1 MRTRVAIGAAV
12 LAAVAIALFVRPA
25 WFVRPVLLT
34 GERPPSL
41 ETCGDVPVSAYVPD
55 VAIDEGRN
63 VAYLAYL
70 DVSKRATGRPPRGT
84 VMLADLALLQT
95 HVRAALL
102 TDPPNFQPVALSLYA
117 PTQGPRRL
125 LVIDRGAGAQSTVR
139 IFEQA
144 ASGVFELVKSVQDP
158 LLTSPVVIEAAGP
171 DQFYVRN
178 EVEPAGVG
186 SRLGQI
192 FGSSR
197 TGVVYYDGTRMK
209 VMPAGARQA
218 APPPRGHEDRRLY
231 VSQKLRKRLEVTELD
246 SGDSWVLLCAADPFT
261 TS

>member
-1 MRTRVAIGAAV
+1 MRTRVAIGAAL

-25 WFVRPVLLT
+25 LFGRPARLE
-34 GERPPSL
+34 GEQPPPL
-41 ETCGDVPVSAYVPD
+41 EACGDLPVSAYVPD
-55 VAIDEGRN
+55 VAIDEGRGM
-63 VAYLAYL
+63 VYLAYL
-70 DVSKRATGRPPRGT
+70 DVSKRPTGRPPRGT

-102 TDPPNFQPVALSLYA
+102 TDPPDFQPVALSLYA
-117 PTQGPRRL
+117 PAQGARRL
-125 LVIDRGAGAQSTVR
+125 VVVDRGTGAQSTVR
-139 IFEQA
+139 IFEQS
-144 ASGVFELVKSVQDP
+144 ASGAFELVKSVHDP
-158 LLTSPVVIEAAGP
+158 LLTNPVFIEAAGP

-178 EVEPAGVG
+178 EIEPTGVG
-186 SRLGQI
+186 SRVGQM

-209 VMPAGARQA
+209 VMPDDATQA

-231 VSQKLRKRLEVTELD
+231 FSEKLRKRLEVTELD
-246 SGDSWVLLCAADPFT
+246 SGDSWVLLCSADFLK